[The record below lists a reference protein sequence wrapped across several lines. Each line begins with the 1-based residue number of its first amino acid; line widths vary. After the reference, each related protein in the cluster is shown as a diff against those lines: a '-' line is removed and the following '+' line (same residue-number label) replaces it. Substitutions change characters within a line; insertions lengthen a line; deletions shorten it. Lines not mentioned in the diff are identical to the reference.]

1 MILSLEGWP
10 TKERLRHMYFPYEV
24 FKNINF
30 VENLEKAASA
40 KKNKNTETM
49 WIIRIKNLKKICL
62 CMQTLVRI
70 NLFNEKQKN

>member
-1 MILSLEGWP
+1 
-10 TKERLRHMYFPYEV
+10 MYFPYEV